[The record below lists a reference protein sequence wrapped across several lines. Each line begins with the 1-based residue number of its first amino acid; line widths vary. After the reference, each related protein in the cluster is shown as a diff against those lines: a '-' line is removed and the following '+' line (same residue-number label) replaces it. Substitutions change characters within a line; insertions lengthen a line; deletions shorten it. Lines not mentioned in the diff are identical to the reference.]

1 MTLKNYFKL
10 EELFKLSRIAYVNGN
25 YLDFNKSLVH
35 IEDRGYQF
43 ADGVYEVFNVSNSK
57 LVDYDLHLKRLYRS
71 LKELKIKSP
80 IAKNT
85 YIYHIKNIIKKN
97 VINDGLI
104 YLQIT
109 RGVSPRDHVFPKNQK
124 STIVITGRHLSADE
138 YEMKF
143 KKGINVTTY
152 DDIRWGRCDIK
163 TISLLPNVLA
173 KQDAHIRGASEAWLI
188 NKAGYITEGCAS
200 NAWILMKNN
209 TLITHPSN
217 NSILTGITRTSFIK
231 GLNKHSI
238 KFKEHKFKIKDIRS
252 AKEAFVTSATQH
264 VTPVIKVDKIKIG
277 NGKPG
282 KFASKFRDVYME
294 ALQLK

>member
-1 MTLKNYFKL
+1 M
-10 EELFKLSRIAYVNGN
+10 SRIAYVNGN
-25 YLDFNKSLVH
+25 YFDFKKSLVH

-43 ADGVYEVFNVSNSK
+43 ADGVYEVFNVSDSK

-71 LKELKIKSP
+71 LSELKIKSP

-85 YIYHIKNIIKKN
+85 YIYHVRNIIKKN
-97 VINDGLI
+97 IITNGLI

-109 RGVSPRDHVFPKNQK
+109 RGVAPRDHKFPTKHE
-124 STIVITGRHLSADE
+124 SSIVITGRHTAADE
-138 YEMKF
+138 YEIKF
-143 KKGINVTTY
+143 KKGINVTTH

-173 KQDAHIRGASEAWLI
+173 KQDAYIKGASEAWLI
-188 NKAGYITEGCAS
+188 NKDGYVTEGCAS
-200 NAWILMKNN
+200 NAWILRKDN

-217 NSILTGITRTSFIK
+217 DSILTGITRTSFIK
-231 GLNKHSI
+231 GLKKHSI
-238 KFKEHKFKIKDIRS
+238 KFKEIRFKMKDVRG
-252 AKEAFVTSATQH
+252 AKEAFATSATQH
-264 VTPVIKVDKIKIG
+264 ITPVVKVNKIKIG

-282 KFASKFRDVYME
+282 KFASIFRDAYME

>member
-1 MTLKNYFKL
+1 M
-10 EELFKLSRIAYVNGN
+10 SRIAYVNGN

-80 IAKNT
+80 IAKIT

-109 RGVSPRDHVFPKNQK
+109 RGVSPRDHIFPKKQK

-188 NKAGYITEGCAS
+188 DKEGYITEGCAS
-200 NAWILMKNN
+200 NAWILMKDN

-231 GLNKHSI
+231 GLKKHSI
-238 KFKEHKFKIKDIRS
+238 KFKELKFKIKDIRS
-252 AKEAFVTSATQH
+252 AKEAFVTSATQY

-282 KFASKFRDVYME
+282 KFSSKFRDVYME
-294 ALQLK
+294 TLQLK

>member
-1 MTLKNYFKL
+1 M
-10 EELFKLSRIAYVNGN
+10 SRVAYVNGN
-25 YLDFNKSLVH
+25 YLDFNKSFVH

-57 LVDYDLHLKRLYRS
+57 LVDYNLHLKRLYRS

-80 IAKNT
+80 IAKST

-124 STIVITGRHLSADE
+124 SVIVITGRHLSADE
-138 YEMKF
+138 YEKKF

-188 NKAGYITEGCAS
+188 NKEGYITEGCAS
-200 NAWILMKNN
+200 NAWILMKDN

-231 GLNKHSI
+231 GLKKHSI
-238 KFKEHKFKIKDIRS
+238 KFKEMKFKIKDIRNS
-252 AKEAFVTSATQH
+252 KEAFVTSATQH
-264 VTPVIKVDKIKIG
+264 VTPVVKVDKIKIG

-282 KFASKFRDVYME
+282 KFAKIFRDAYMD
-294 ALQLK
+294 ALQLS

>member
-1 MTLKNYFKL
+1 MMLRNYFKL
-10 EELFKLSRIAYVNGN
+10 EVLFKLSRIAYVNGN
-25 YLDFNKSLVH
+25 YLDFTKSLVH

-57 LVDYDLHLKRLYRS
+57 LADYDLHIRRLYRS
-71 LKELKIKSP
+71 LGELKIKSP
-80 IAKNT
+80 IAKKT

-97 VINDGLI
+97 IITDGLI

-109 RGVSPRDHVFPKNQK
+109 RGVAPRDHRFPTKQK
-124 STIVITGRHLSADE
+124 SSIVITGRHSPSNE
-138 YEMKF
+138 YEIKF
-143 KKGINVTTY
+143 KKGINVTTH
-152 DDIRWGRCDIK
+152 DDLRWGRCDIK
-163 TISLLPNVLA
+163 TVSLLPNVLA
-173 KQDAHIRGASEAWLI
+173 KQDAYIKGASEAWLI
-188 NKAGYITEGCAS
+188 NKDGYITEGCSS
-200 NAWILMKNN
+200 NAWILRKDN

-231 GLNKHSI
+231 GLIKHSI
-238 KFKEHKFKIKDIRS
+238 KFKELKFNIKDIRN

-264 VTPVIKVDKIKIG
+264 VTPVVKVNKIKIG

-282 KFASKFRDVYME
+282 KFAPIFRDAYME

>member
-1 MTLKNYFKL
+1 MMLKNYFRL
-10 EELFKLSRIAYVNGN
+10 EEHFNLSRVAYVNGN
-25 YLDFNKSLVH
+25 YLDFKKSLIH

-43 ADGVYEVFNVSNSK
+43 ADGVYEVFNVSESK
-57 LVDYDLHLKRLYRS
+57 LMDYDLHLKRLYRS
-71 LKELKIKSP
+71 LGELKIKSP

-97 VINDGLI
+97 IITDGLI

-109 RGVSPRDHVFPKNQK
+109 RGVAPRDHKFPTKQK
-124 STIVITGRHLSADE
+124 SSIVITGRHLPADE
-138 YEMKF
+138 YETKF
-143 KKGINVTTY
+143 KKGINVTTH

-163 TISLLPNVLA
+163 TVSLLPNVLA
-173 KQDAHIRGASEAWLI
+173 KQDAHIKGASEAWLI
-188 NKAGYITEGCAS
+188 NKDGYITEGCAS
-200 NAWILMKNN
+200 NAWILRKDN

-231 GLNKHSI
+231 GLKKHSI
-238 KFKEHKFKIKDIRS
+238 KFKEHKFKMNDIRS
-252 AKEAFVTSATQH
+252 AKEAFATSATQH
-264 VTPVIKVDKIKIG
+264 VTPVVKVNKIKIG

-282 KFASKFRDVYME
+282 KFASIFRDAYME